1 MLDLDFNALQRKV
14 KTELERA
21 LRRRDALDGIM
32 QNDASKPV
40 VRKKVVFAGHDL
52 KFIRPLLSR
61 LESEGR
67 YEIQIDD
74 WSSHSVH
81 DEARSRTLI
90 EWADIIFCE
99 WGLGNAEWYSRYK
112 RPHQRLIVRMHAQ
125 ERKTVF
131 PKRFTYENIDAIV
144 AISPYILEE
153 FRRIFKIDSEKMRLI
168 TNYVDTT
175 TLARPKDWESARF
188 TIGVVGVLP
197 SLKRLDLALDT
208 FEQVW
213 SEDPRFR
220 LVIKSRRPEQVP
232 WIWNNADER
241 YHYQTIQKR
250 INEAAWADRVEWS
263 GHGDDMASWYEQ
275 IGFILSTSDFESFH
289 LAVAEG
295 MASGAYPVIRHW
307 DGAETIYRREWIMDD
322 WSQAPARILTVD
334 PEAASEAVKQ
344 FVHERY
350 DIDTVYEEMVSL
362 MEASAVGTGGT
373 L

>member
-1 MLDLDFNALQRKV
+1 MLDLDFNALKRKV
-14 KTELERA
+14 KAELERA
-21 LRRRDALDGIM
+21 HARRDVLDGITS
-32 QNDASKPV
+32 NAEAAPV
-40 VRKKVVFAGHDL
+40 ALKKVVFAGHDL

-67 YEIQIDD
+67 YEIQIDE

-81 DEARSRTLI
+81 DEARSRLLI

-112 RPHQRLIVRMHAQ
+112 RPHQKLIVRMHAQ

-153 FRRIFKIDSEKMRLI
+153 FRRIFKIESKKMRLI
-168 TNYVDTT
+168 TNYVDTDA
-175 TLARPKDWESARF
+175 LSRPKDWENARF

-213 SEDPRFR
+213 NQDSRYR

-241 YHYQTIQKR
+241 YHYQLIQKR
-250 INEAAWADRVEWS
+250 LKESAWADRVEWS

-275 IGFILSTSDFESFH
+275 IGFILSMSDFESFH

-295 MASGAYPVIRHW
+295 MASGAYPIIRHW
-307 DGAETIYRREWIMDD
+307 DGAETIYRRDWIIEDVT
-322 WSQAPARILTVD
+322 QAADRIMKVD
-334 PEAASEAVKQ
+334 PEAESEIVKR
-344 FVHERY
+344 FVSDRY
-350 DIDTVYEEMVSL
+350 DIETVYEEMIGL
-362 MEASAVGTGGT
+362 METDMVDQGGT